1 MKSVGFT
8 IFEPVGIRT
17 DYPLVDLEKKQ
28 VTARIFYK
36 DKLLMTVL
44 VDLRLDQIQKEGNLS
59 EVAHLTTPDGMKV
72 VEEEREISI
81 IKSQAEFF
89 IENNISNPEEYEE
102 QLIKDQLHK

>member
-36 DKLLMTVL
+36 DKL
-44 VDLRLDQIQKEGNLS
+44 
-59 EVAHLTTPDGMKV
+59 
-72 VEEEREISI
+72 
-81 IKSQAEFF
+81 
-89 IENNISNPEEYEE
+89 
-102 QLIKDQLHK
+102 